1 MGSKLVNIF
10 ADYVNRELKEEN
22 IRNFVNRV
30 LEKADDANAENPAS
44 SSGKYHPVS
53 DMGHG
58 GNVRHSILVAEI
70 AKIMMRAD
78 PYYDEEFHREIVIA
92 SCILHDICKYKSE
105 DTSHT
110 QFEHATLAADLI
122 SETGKESKDYAL
134 ISFLI
139 AKNVATHMG
148 RWNTSKYSS
157 VELPKP
163 HDEEQ
168 KLIHLADLISANK
181 DLPNIINLF
190 TKAAE
195 EEMKDG
201 K

>member
-1 MGSKLVNIF
+1 MQKTKKHLKNLKQKFLINI
-10 ADYVNRELKEEN
+10 NKKPKESN
-22 IRNFVNRV
+22 CIVIDGMS
-30 LEKADDANAENPAS
+30 A
-44 SSGKYHPVS
+44 SGKTT
-53 DMGHG
+53 
-58 GNVRHSILVAEI
+58 LVAEI

-110 QFEHATLAADLI
+110 QFEHATLAADLV
-122 SETGKESKDYAL
+122 SETGKENKDYAL